1 MATRFRTDRLTVP
14 QQLWRMRELY
24 PQFTF
29 TWERGLIRWTG
40 DIQPTD
46 ASCRY
51 RIAISYRLE
60 QTPKV
65 NVLSPRLVDRGD
77 GKPIPH
83 RHKEGNLCLYLTNSG
98 EWTIDQYIAETFVPW
113 TSLWLYYYEVWL
125 ATGEWLGGG
134 VHPPSRER
142 KR

>member
-1 MATRFRTDRLTVP
+1 
-14 QQLWRMRELY
+14 MRELY
-24 PQFTF
+24 PHFTF
-29 TWERGLIRWTG
+29 TWERGLIRWVG
-40 DIQPTD
+40 DVQPTD

-51 RIAISYRLE
+51 HIAIAYRLE

-83 RHKEGNLCLYLTNSG
+83 RYKEGNLCLYLTNSG

-113 TSLWLYYYEVWL
+113 TSLWLYHYEVWL

-134 VHPPSRER
+134 VHPPARER